1 MHIHKFMGS
10 WAGWAARLGWATQL
24 GLMGCSANQMWLAYS
39 AALLFDWDTTL
50 GLDTVIPGYNLDT
63 GLGWIQSVTIAEHTT
78 PPRTNLQ

>member
-50 GLDTVIPGYNLDT
+50 KVRIKGESDFRFWVSLFA
-63 GLGWIQSVTIAEHTT
+63 LG
-78 PPRTNLQ
+78 